1 MPSLEIDILKKL
13 QDNYTKY
20 PVFIETGTYLGDT
33 IFLMEPYIDKL
44 ITVEIKKELYENVK
58 NKYIGNKISFY
69 LGDSSQFFRIILP
82 TIKTKSIVFLD
93 GHWSCGIT
101 GKGNKD
107 CPLYEEINEINN
119 LLKQEAIIIID
130 DYRLF
135 GKGPNKNNELC
146 NWEDIN
152 KETILK
158 ILEKRLN
165 KVYHLSSEIAE
176 DDRMIIHINSI

>member
-1 MPSLEIDILKKL
+1 MNKNNLVFCYPDTLFNKFLPQAL
-13 QDNYTKY
+13 QISIIKE
-20 PVFIETGTYLGDT
+20 FINTH
-33 IFLMEPYIDKL
+33 
-44 ITVEIKKELYENVK
+44 
-58 NKYIGNKISFY
+58 GNKISFY